1 MYLKELFAFNQHFN
15 EGNRVYT
22 LSFDIPEASDIWS
35 LFDEDT
41 VSSITDDVE
50 ENLLKRFDSVFER
63 GLFISMYD
71 WGDDIELAEEID
83 DTCWEYYD
91 DHKPSKLLGSWN
103 YSREGRYVSLVWN
116 VPEWFQSQGGDDYI
130 CDFQDIRSLCKDWYI
145 NSP

>member
-15 EGNRVYT
+15 EENRVYT

-35 LFDEDT
+35 WFDEDT

-71 WGDDIELAEEID
+71 WGDDIELGDEIND
-83 DTCWEYYD
+83 AYWEYIFD
-91 DHKPSKLLGSWN
+91 RKPSKLLGTWN
-103 YSREGRYVSLVWN
+103 YSSEGRLVSLVWN
-116 VPEWFQSQGGDDYI
+116 VPEWFQSQDDDNYI
-130 CDFQDIRSLCKDWYI
+130 CDFHAIDSLCKDWYVD
-145 NSP
+145 